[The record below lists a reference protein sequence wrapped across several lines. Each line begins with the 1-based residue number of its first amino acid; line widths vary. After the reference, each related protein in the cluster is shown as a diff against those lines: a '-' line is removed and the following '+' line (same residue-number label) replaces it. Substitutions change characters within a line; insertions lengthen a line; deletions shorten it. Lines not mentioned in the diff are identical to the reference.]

1 MSQVGQTMAPTRFH
15 RENVRNELKIH
26 SNIVIAYCISICFF
40 DRSAAVLT
48 RFRAPCKHID

>member
-1 MSQVGQTMAPTRFH
+1 MSQVSQTMAPTRFP

-26 SNIVIAYCISICFF
+26 SNIAIANCISIFIF